1 MTQMDWLKSVPKQ
14 KLFVLGVAASL
25 IAVQLYLADRIK
37 MVELFGTSALAWG
50 ASSFLLWEKRD
61 TLNLK
66 SDVFSKFFGGT
77 LIVLLLLKSLYLY
90 QYQYKYQWFLRLFP
104 LISAVGLGLAVSGVK
119 GLKQYWQELLILC
132 FPALSPAPA
141 ILVKTIDLT
150 TLTAKFSAML
160 LWYFGFA
167 VSRQGTYLSVANK
180 SVEVG
185 TGCSGLSVIVQMVM
199 LAILFLFMFPT
210 NRKQK
215 ILVPVVGVLVGFAVN
230 VVRVAL
236 MAYLVA
242 HSTEKA
248 FEYWHFGQG
257 SIIFSMIAAA
267 IFGIF
272 CQFGILRNEPENQ

>member
-1 MTQMDWLKSVPKQ
+1 MTQMDWLKSVPKHQ
-14 KLFVLGVAASL
+14 LFVLGVAAGL
-25 IAVQLYLADRIK
+25 IALQLYLADRFK
-37 MVELFGTSALAWG
+37 MTELFGTSALAWG

-66 SDVFSKFFGGT
+66 SGVFSKFFGGT
-77 LIVLLLLKSLYLY
+77 LIALVLFKSLSLS
-90 QYQYKYQWFLRLFP
+90 KYHWVLRLFP
-104 LISAVGLGLAVSGVK
+104 LISAVSLGLAVSGVK

-141 ILVKTIDLT
+141 ILLKVIDLRS
-150 TLTAKFSAML
+150 LTAQFAAML
-160 LWYFGFA
+160 LWYLGFA
-167 VSRQGTYLSVANK
+167 VSRQGAYLIVANTNK

-185 TGCSGLSVIVQMVM
+185 TGCSGLSVIMQMVM

-210 NRKQK
+210 NWKQK

-236 MAYLVA
+236 MAYLIA
-242 HSTEKA
+242 YSTEKA

-267 IFGIF
+267 IFGLF

>member
-14 KLFVLGVAASL
+14 KLFVLGIAASL
-25 IAVQLYLADRIK
+25 IAVQLYLADRFK
-37 MVELFGTSALAWG
+37 MTELFGTSALAWG
-50 ASSFLLWEKRD
+50 AVSFLLWEKRD

-66 SDVFSKFFGGT
+66 SGIFSKFFGGT
-77 LIVLLLLKSLYLY
+77 LIALVLLKSLSLSAYHP
-90 QYQYKYQWFLRLFP
+90 FLRVSP
-104 LISAVGLGLAVSGVK
+104 LISAVSLGLAVSGVK

-150 TLTAKFSAML
+150 TLTAKFSGML
-160 LWYFGFA
+160 LWYLGFA
-167 VSRQGTYLSVANK
+167 VSRQGVYLSVANK

-185 TGCSGLSVIVQMVM
+185 TGCSGLSVIMQMVM

-210 NRKQK
+210 NWKQK
-215 ILVPVVGVLVGFAVN
+215 ILVPGVAVLVGFAVN

-236 MAYLVA
+236 MAYLIA
-242 HSTEKA
+242 YSTEGA

-267 IFGIF
+267 IFGLF

>member
-1 MTQMDWLKSVPKQ
+1 MTQMDWLKSLPKQ

-25 IAVQLYLADRIK
+25 IAVQLYLADRFK
-37 MVELFGTSALAWG
+37 MTELFGTSALAWG
-50 ASSFLLWEKRD
+50 AASFLLWEKRD
-61 TLNLK
+61 TLNMK
-66 SDVFSKFFGGT
+66 SGVFSKFFGGT
-77 LIVLLLLKSLYLY
+77 VIALVLLKSLSLSDYH
-90 QYQYKYQWFLRLFP
+90 WFLRLSP
-104 LISAVGLGLAVSGVK
+104 LISAVSLGVAVSGVR

-150 TLTAKFSAML
+150 TLTAKFSVML

-167 VSRQGTYLSVANK
+167 VSRQGAFLSLANK

-185 TGCSGLSVIVQMVM
+185 TGCSGLSVIMQMVM

-242 HSTEKA
+242 YSTEGA

-272 CQFGILRNEPENQ
+272 CQFWILRNEPENQ

>member
-1 MTQMDWLKSVPKQ
+1 MEWLKSVPKQ
-14 KLFVLGVAASL
+14 KLFVLGIAASL
-25 IAVQLYLADRIK
+25 IALQLYLADRIK
-37 MVELFGTSALAWG
+37 MTELFGTSALAWG

-66 SDVFSKFFGGT
+66 SGVFSKFFGGT

-90 QYQYKYQWFLRLFP
+90 KYQWFLRLFP
-104 LISAVGLGLAVSGVK
+104 LISAVSLGLAVSGVK

-150 TLTAKFSAML
+150 TLTAKFSGML
-160 LWYFGFA
+160 LWYLGFA
-167 VSRQGTYLSVANK
+167 VSRQGAYLSVANK

-185 TGCSGLSVIVQMVM
+185 TGCSGLSVIMQMVM

-210 NRKQK
+210 NWKQK

-236 MAYLVA
+236 MAYLIA
-242 HSTEKA
+242 YSTEKA

-267 IFGIF
+267 IFGLF